1 MFYHEKQVIGNV
13 YNRIDFLTHACMLL
27 ILSFKAI
34 VYWAKSE
41 EIFFNKNSDKT
52 KIKRLER
59 RIEELK
65 EQLNKYENDKNN
77 N

>member
-1 MFYHEKQVIGNV
+1 
-13 YNRIDFLTHACMLL
+13 MLL